1 MFQNI
6 FKNNNVII
14 YLKYFTIGM
23 VISIVTLILNTSFQV
38 MGVDLSEFKY
48 LFFSF
53 LPLFLKDYIQT
64 LVASGVLFGVLGL
77 FISTAFDR
85 QNKDQKKQTSVF
97 QQEAEGQLTKKE
109 TTIQSKVS
117 SYKNKILKTK
127 LHILPNQVPESK
139 RKKSR
144 FLFSKELLVFGI
156 FIFFLWCHSVIVYP
170 QLYGEFFFYRF
181 ELLRFFLFFLT
192 DWIPPWIP
200 QLIALAILC
209 VCIVF
214 HFISLIKNKEY
225 VKLIFI
231 IFIYLF
237 LIYFHALGSLLGI
250 FIATFVY
257 LVIQI
262 FENQIIFS
270 ATEIKKIFEKQNRFR
285 ALLFFIFLLCLIYF
299 YFSENG
305 VGIFIVSFACLA
317 VFLFKNI
324 KVSILVGFISVIF
337 AIVSFLNAKP
347 KTETEISP
355 VFSNLPNIL
364 ILSADSLRYDK
375 MGYSQGKK
383 ELTPNIN
390 SLSNDSIIFE
400 DHHTTIP
407 RTFPAWAD
415 LLTGQPSFIHG
426 IQDMF
431 PDQKDRQ
438 GLTSKTLPKLLS
450 QLGYKTNVVSS
461 FAGDIF
467 PRADWGFQSIQAP
480 IFHAGTL
487 TSHRI
492 LETQIFLLP
501 IVTGS
506 IPGAG
511 EYFPAIRGL
520 PSLGDDSKILSD
532 LWSGF
537 EKNESPFF
545 TVFFSSVTH
554 FPFSPPYPHYKKFTN
569 SEYYGKF
576 KYFKF
581 VDPGDSSE
589 LSLEDKEQIRGLFQA
604 SINSFDQAVGTI
616 VERLKKKGIY
626 DSTLII
632 LTSDHGESLFEADH
646 NHGHGEHLRGEGVT
660 HIPLLIKFPKNRGAG
675 IRFSGISSSLDLF
688 PTLLTFVSKK
698 IQDTSLRNKFL
709 KELEN
714 RSGRDLSFALN
725 STTWKD
731 SRNVYGETGIWFSD
745 LGNHFFQKERIFY
758 PNILHLHSIE
768 SGELPFISIGDS
780 YAKESIIVSKH
791 RMFQNSTRKLI
802 YIPSEDGVIW
812 RCYDRIND
820 PWNIKPLPNS
830 ECSSLKN
837 SLISFLIS
845 SGKFKKVGEYLFPL

>member
-1 MFQNI
+1 MKTFQSI
-6 FKNNNVII
+6 FKNHNVLI
-14 YLKYFTIGM
+14 YLRFFAIGM
-23 VISIVTLILNTSFQV
+23 GISIVTLILNSSFQI

-64 LVASGVLFGVLGL
+64 LIANGILFGILGL
-77 FISTAFDR
+77 LITTAFNTED
-85 QNKDQKKQTSVF
+85 KDQTSF
-97 QQEAEGQLTKKE
+97 QQNSVDQFAKKE
-109 TTIQSKVS
+109 NTIQSKILN
-117 SYKNKILKTK
+117 YKNIIFKTK
-127 LHILPNQVPESK
+127 LQATLSNENPTSK
-139 RKKSR
+139 RR
-144 FLFSKELLVFGI
+144 FFFSKELLVFGI
-156 FIFFLWCHSVIVYP
+156 FIFLLWCHSIIVYP

-181 ELLRFFLFFLT
+181 GFLRFFLFLLT
-192 DWIPPWIP
+192 DQIHPRIP
-200 QLIALAILC
+200 QSIALTILC
-209 VCIVF
+209 ICVLFHAIV
-214 HFISLIKNKEY
+214 LIKNKEFI
-225 VKLIFI
+225 KLIFLLFVC
-231 IFIYLF
+231 IFLV
-237 LIYFHALGSLLGI
+237 YFHSLGSLLGI
-250 FIATFVY
+250 FIVTLAY
-257 LVIQI
+257 LFTRI
-262 FENQIIFS
+262 FENQIILPNI
-270 ATEIKKIFEKQNRFR
+270 EIKKVFEKPNRTRTFLF
-285 ALLFFIFLLCLIYF
+285 LLFLLFLIYF
-299 YFSENG
+299 YFSGNG
-305 VGIFIVSFACLA
+305 IGIFIVSFACLT

-324 KVSILVGFISVIF
+324 KVSMLIGSI
-337 AIVSFLNAKP
+337 SFLFAVVSLLNARSITK
-347 KTETEISP
+347 TEISP
-355 VFSNLPNIL
+355 VFLNLPNIL

-375 MGYSQGKK
+375 MGYAQGK
-383 ELTPNIN
+383 EGMTPNIDL
-390 SLSNDSIIFE
+390 LSKDSIIFE

-431 PDQKDRQ
+431 PDRKDRE
-438 GLTSKTLPKLLS
+438 GLTFKTLPKLLS

-467 PRADWGFQSIQAP
+467 PRADWGFRSVQAP
-480 IFHAGTL
+480 IFHAGTF
-487 TSHRI
+487 TSQRI

-506 IPGAG
+506 VPGAG

-520 PSLGDDSKILSD
+520 PSLGDDSKILPD
-532 LWSGF
+532 LWNSF
-537 EKNESPFF
+537 EKNEEPFF

-554 FPFSPPYPHYKKFTN
+554 FPFSPPYPHYKNFTN
-569 SEYYGKF
+569 LEYYGKF

-589 LSLEDKEQIRGLFQA
+589 PSLEDKEQIRGLFQA
-604 SINSFDQAVGTI
+604 SIYSFDQTVGKV

-626 DSTLII
+626 DSTLIV

-660 HIPLLIKFPKNRGAG
+660 HIPLLIKLPKNLGAG

-688 PTLLTFVSKK
+688 PTLLTFVSKE
-698 IQDTSLRNKFL
+698 IQNPSIRNQFL
-709 KELEN
+709 KELSS

-745 LGNHFFQKERIFY
+745 LGDHFFQKERIFY
-758 PNILHLHSIE
+758 PSILHLHSIE

-791 RMFQNSTRKLI
+791 RMFQNSNRKLI

-820 PWNIKPLPNS
+820 PWNVKPLSNS
-830 ECSSLKN
+830 ECSTLKD